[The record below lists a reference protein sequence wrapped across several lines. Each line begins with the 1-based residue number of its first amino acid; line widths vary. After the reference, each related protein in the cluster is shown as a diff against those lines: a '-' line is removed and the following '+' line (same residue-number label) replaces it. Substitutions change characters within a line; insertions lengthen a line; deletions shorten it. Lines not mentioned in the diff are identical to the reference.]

1 MTDQRR
7 TGAPATGGNAGKAA
21 RGGGLGAADEAIAAA
36 NTDAAPGK
44 PPRSSRAASLLIA
57 AGILLSRVVGL
68 VRERVVAT
76 YFGTGLH
83 ADVFSAGLRMPN
95 VLQNLLG
102 EGTLSASF
110 IPVYSELLGQGRT
123 KEAGRVAGA
132 MFALLLGIAG
142 VISLLGILLAPVLVS
157 VFTPGFEGARRELM
171 VAIVRV
177 IFPMTGVLVLSAWSL
192 GILNSHR
199 KFFIPYFAPV
209 LWNAAIIGA
218 LVAFA
223 SRVNLD
229 ALLMAAAWGA
239 LLGGF
244 LQFGIQL
251 PWVLRLDREI
261 RLNMGRDS
269 PAFKEA
275 IRNAGPAIM
284 GRGVVQVST
293 YIDMVLASLLAIGA
307 LARIRYAQTLY
318 VLPVSLFGMSVA
330 AAELPELARERNN
343 ATEALRERA
352 VSAGRRVAFF
362 VVPSFIAF
370 VLLGDVIVA
379 GIYRAGQFGAAD
391 VTVVWLTL
399 AAYSMGLLASTS
411 TRIYQSAFFALR
423 DTKTPA
429 RVAGLRVLTSAIA
442 GAILMTQ
449 FESITIGAFTIP
461 AGLLSNVRIAGL
473 PLGPV
478 GLALGAAVGAWL
490 EWGLL
495 RTRLGRR
502 IGTVG
507 AGAGELT
514 RMFGAALIAAGV
526 AHIVRLQ
533 LGHAHPVAIAAA
545 VVAVFGVVYFAVARL
560 FGLTEARVVMD
571 SMLRR
576 VRRRR

>member
-1 MTDQRR
+1 
-7 TGAPATGGNAGKAA
+7 
-21 RGGGLGAADEAIAAA
+21 
-36 NTDAAPGK
+36 
-44 PPRSSRAASLLIA
+44 SRAASFLIA
-57 AGILLSRVVGL
+57 TGILLSRIVGL

-123 KEAGRVAGA
+123 QEAGRVAGA
-132 MFALLLGIAG
+132 MFALLLAIAG
-142 VISLLGILLAPVLVS
+142 AISLLGIVLAPVLVT
-157 VFTPGFEGARRELM
+157 VFTPGFEGQRRELM
-171 VAIVRV
+171 IAIVRI

-218 LVAFA
+218 LVAF
-223 SRVNLD
+223 SRRVDLD

-239 LLGGF
+239 LVGGF

-261 RLNMGRDS
+261 RLNTGRREPS
-269 PAFKEA
+269 FKEA
-275 IRNAGPAIM
+275 VRNAGPAIM

-293 YIDMVLASLLAIGA
+293 YVDMVLASLLAIGA

-318 VLPVSLFGMSVA
+318 ILPVSLFGMSVA
-330 AAELPELARERNN
+330 AAELPELARERSS
-343 ATEALRERA
+343 ATEVLRERA
-352 VSAGRRVAFF
+352 VAAARRVSFF
-362 VVPSFIAF
+362 VVPSLVAF
-370 VLLGDVIVA
+370 LLLGDVIVA

-399 AAYSMGLLASTS
+399 AAYSVGLLASTN

-429 RVAGLRVLTSAIA
+429 RVAALRVLASAIA
-442 GAILMTQ
+442 GAVLMTQ
-449 FESITIGAFTIP
+449 FESITVGSLTIP
-461 AGLLSNVRIAGL
+461 AGLFGNVRVAGL
-473 PLGPV
+473 PLGPI

-490 EWGLL
+490 EWSLL
-495 RTRLGRR
+495 RARLARR

-507 AGAGELT
+507 AGAGELS
-514 RMFGAALIAAGV
+514 RMFAAALIAA
-526 AHIVRLQ
+526 AAAYAVRLVAPT
-533 LGHAHPVAIAAA
+533 LHPVLAVAA
-545 VVAVFGVVYFAVARL
+545 VTSVFGIVYLVVARML
-560 FGLTEARVVMD
+560 GLAEARVFVD
-571 SMLRR
+571 SLKRR
-576 VRRRR
+576 ARRR

>member
-1 MTDQRR
+1 MAE
-7 TGAPATGGNAGKAA
+7 APAPAPT
-21 RGGGLGAADEAIAAA
+21 AAA
-36 NTDAAPGK
+36 PTK
-44 PPRSSRAASLLIA
+44 RSSRAASLLIA
-57 AGILLSRVVGL
+57 IGILLSRIVGL

-110 IPVYSELLGQGRT
+110 IPVYSELLGEGRT

-142 VISLLGILLAPVLVS
+142 VISLLGVLLAPVLVA
-157 VFTPGFEGARRELM
+157 VFTPGFEGQRRELM
-171 VAIVRV
+171 IAIVRI

-199 KFFIPYFAPV
+199 KFFVPYFAPV
-209 LWNAAIIGA
+209 LWNAAIIAA
-218 LVAFA
+218 LVAFNG
-223 SRVNLD
+223 RVSLD

-239 LLGGF
+239 LVGGF

-251 PWVLRLDREI
+251 PFVLRLDREI
-261 RLNMGRDS
+261 RLNTGRRE

-293 YIDMVLASLLAIGA
+293 YVDMVLASLLAIGA

-330 AAELPELARERNN
+330 AAELPELARERTS
-343 ATEALRERA
+343 AIEVLRERA
-352 VSAGRRVAFF
+352 ISAARRVAFF
-362 VVPSFIAF
+362 VVPSFVAF
-370 VLLGDVIVA
+370 VLLGDVIVS
-379 GIYRAGQFGAAD
+379 GIYRAGKFGAAD

-399 AAYSMGLLASTS
+399 VAYSMGLLASTS

-429 RVAGLRVLTSAIA
+429 RIATLRVLASGVA
-442 GAILMTQ
+442 GAVLMLQ
-449 FESITIGAFTIP
+449 FEPVVVGSLSVP
-461 AGLLSNVRIAGL
+461 AGVFANVKVAGL

-478 GLALGAAVGAWL
+478 GLALGAAIGAWL
-490 EWGLL
+490 EWALL
-495 RTRLGRR
+495 RTRLRRR
-502 IGTVG
+502 IGEVG
-507 AGAGELT
+507 TGASQLARMFVSALVAAGAGYGVRLAA
-514 RMFGAALIAAGV
+514 GGSHPVLVAAL
-526 AHIVRLQ
+526 
-533 LGHAHPVAIAAA
+533 
-545 VVAVFGVVYFAVARL
+545 VVGVFGVVYFAIARIL
-560 FGLTEARVVMD
+560 GLAEARVVLD
-571 SMLRR
+571 SV
-576 VRRRR
+576 VRRIRRR

>member
-1 MTDQRR
+1 MHDETR
-7 TGAPATGGNAGKAA
+7 TGATGKSEPART
-21 RGGGLGAADEAIAAA
+21 
-36 NTDAAPGK
+36 
-44 PPRSSRAASLLIA
+44 SRAASFLIA
-57 AGILLSRVVGL
+57 AGILLSRIVGL
-68 VRERVVAT
+68 IRERVVAT

-132 MFALLLGIAG
+132 MFGLLLGIAG
-142 VISLLGILLAPVLVS
+142 VISLLGVLLAPVLVS
-157 VFTPGFEGARRELM
+157 VFTPGFEGHRRELM
-171 VAIVRV
+171 VAIVRI

-209 LWNAAIIGA
+209 LWNAAIIAA
-218 LVAFA
+218 LVAF
-223 SRVNLD
+223 SHKVDLD

-239 LLGGF
+239 LVGGF

-261 RLNMGRDS
+261 RINSGRGES
-269 PAFKEA
+269 AFKEA
-275 IRNAGPAIM
+275 VRNAGPAIM

-293 YIDMVLASLLAIGA
+293 YVDMVLGSLLAIGA

-343 ATEALRERA
+343 ATEALRARA
-352 VSAGRRVAFF
+352 IAAARRVAFF
-362 VVPSFIAF
+362 VVPSFVAF

-411 TRIYQSAFFALR
+411 TRIYQSASSCRATR
-423 DTKTPA
+423 RTPIDRCA
-429 RVAGLRVLTSAIA
+429 CSSMRAI
-442 GAILMTQ
+442 
-449 FESITIGAFTIP
+449 P
-461 AGLLSNVRIAGL
+461 CC
-473 PLGPV
+473 
-478 GLALGAAVGAWL
+478 
-490 EWGLL
+490 
-495 RTRLGRR
+495 TRQG
-502 IGTVG
+502 
-507 AGAGELT
+507 
-514 RMFGAALIAAGV
+514 
-526 AHIVRLQ
+526 
-533 LGHAHPVAIAAA
+533 
-545 VVAVFGVVYFAVARL
+545 
-560 FGLTEARVVMD
+560 
-571 SMLRR
+571 
-576 VRRRR
+576 

>member
-1 MTDQRR
+1 MTDDTPQP
-7 TGAPATGGNAGKAA
+7 TPAPAK
-21 RGGGLGAADEAIAAA
+21 
-36 NTDAAPGK
+36 
-44 PPRSSRAASLLIA
+44 RSSRAASLLIA
-57 AGILLSRVVGL
+57 TGILLSRVVGL

-142 VISLLGILLAPVLVS
+142 IISLLGILLAPVLVT
-157 VFTPGFEGARRELM
+157 VFTPGFEGPRRELM
-171 VAIVRV
+171 ISIVRI

-209 LWNAAIIGA
+209 LWNAAIIAA
-218 LVAFA
+218 LVGF
-223 SRVNLD
+223 SCRLELD
-229 ALLMAAAWGA
+229 GLLMAAAWGA
-239 LLGGF
+239 LVGGF

-261 RLNMGRDS
+261 RLNTGRTEPS
-269 PAFKEA
+269 FKEA

-284 GRGVVQVST
+284 GRGVVQVSA
-293 YIDMVLASLLAIGA
+293 YVDMVLASLLAIGA

-330 AAELPELARERNN
+330 AAELPELARERNS

-352 VSAGRRVAFF
+352 IGAARRVAFF
-362 VVPSFIAF
+362 VVPSLVAF

-391 VTVVWLTL
+391 VTVVWFTL
-399 AAYSMGLLASTS
+399 AAYSAGLLASTS

-429 RVAGLRVLTSAIA
+429 RVAGLRVLASGIA
-442 GAILMTQ
+442 GAVLMLQ
-449 FESITIGAFTIP
+449 FESVTIGSTVIP
-461 AGLLSNVRIAGL
+461 AGVFRHVHVAGL

-478 GLALGAAVGAWL
+478 GLALGAAFGAWL
-490 EWGLL
+490 EWALL
-495 RTRLGRR
+495 RVRLERR
-502 IGTVG
+502 IGNVG
-507 AGAGELT
+507 TGGGQLV
-514 RMFGAALIAAGV
+514 RMFGAAIAGAAAGYG
-526 AHIVRLQ
+526 AR
-533 LGHAHPVAIAAA
+533 IAAA
-545 VVAVFGVVYFAVARL
+545 GIHPVLMAALVVSIFGVVYFAVARVL
-560 FGLTEARVVMD
+560 GLTEARVVLDAVM
-571 SMLRR
+571 RR
-576 VRRRR
+576 IRR

>member
-1 MTDQRR
+1 MTNDTDPAAAQ
-7 TGAPATGGNAGKAA
+7 TAAAAAPA
-21 RGGGLGAADEAIAAA
+21 
-36 NTDAAPGK
+36 
-44 PPRSSRAASLLIA
+44 RSSRAASLLVA
-57 AGILLSRVVGL
+57 SGILLSRLVGL

-132 MFALLLGIAG
+132 MFGLLLGIAG
-142 VISLLGILLAPVLVS
+142 VIALLGVLLAPFLVS
-157 VFTPGFEGARRELM
+157 VFTPGFEGQRRELM
-171 VAIVRV
+171 IAIVRI

-209 LWNAAIIGA
+209 LWNAAIIAA
-218 LVAFA
+218 LVGFA
-223 SRVNLD
+223 GRLELD
-229 ALLMAAAWGA
+229 GLLMAAAWGA
-239 LLGGF
+239 LAGGF

-261 RLNMGRDS
+261 RINSGRGE

-275 IRNAGPAIM
+275 LRNAGPAIM

-293 YIDMVLASLLAIGA
+293 YVDMVLGSLLAIGA
-307 LARIRYAQTLY
+307 VARLRYAQTLY

-330 AAELPELARERNN
+330 AAELPELARERNS
-343 ATEALRERA
+343 ATEVLRERA
-352 VSAGRRVAFF
+352 IAAARRVAFF
-362 VVPSFIAF
+362 VVPSFVAF

-379 GIYRAGQFGAAD
+379 GIYRAGSFRAAD

-399 AAYSMGLLASTS
+399 AAYSAGLLASTS

-429 RVAGLRVLTSAIA
+429 RVAGLRVLTSGLV
-442 GAILMTQ
+442 GAALMIQ
-449 FESITIGAFTIP
+449 FEPVTLGGWTIP
-461 AGLLSNVRIAGL
+461 AGVFANVRVAGL

-478 GLALGAAVGAWL
+478 GLAFGAAVGAWL
-490 EWGLL
+490 EWTLL
-495 RTRLGRR
+495 RGRLARR
-502 IGTVG
+502 IGVVG
-507 AGAGELT
+507 TGGAQLV
-514 RMFGAALIAAGV
+514 RMFGAALAAAAV
-526 AHIVRLQ
+526 AHAVRIAVSSL
-533 LGHAHPVAIAAA
+533 HPVPLAA
-545 VVAVFGVVYFAVARL
+545 VVAATFGVVYLSVARAL
-560 FGLTEARVVMD
+560 GLAEARVFVD
-571 SMLRR
+571 SLLRR
-576 VRRRR
+576 VRRR